1 MRGGDGSLVTSRNGH
16 DCARSA
22 DPARCYWR
30 RLTYHGVATTASLAV
45 GKAHRSRLPREP
57 GHVEDARGLAD
68 HDGARRRRHVP
79 TTGSEGADHESAELL
94 SRVDCGGA
102 TNYIEL
108 WLPIATWKRCFQG
121 LAAVDS
127 RARSRG
133 SLWAWRSGTATPP
146 RPPAREATVPPG
158 DGGMHDQPSGV
169 ERTSRPVTVM
179 RRLGASA
186 WSTCSTAA
194 STGWS
199 SMSSVG
205 RYARPSHRSIRC
217 ETGGGGPKR

>member
-102 TNYIEL
+102 TNQHRAMAAHRHMEAVFSRVGGGGFAGSISWFALGVALRDSY
-108 WLPIATWKRCFQG
+108 ATASTG
-121 LAAVDS
+121 T
-127 RARSRG
+127 G
-133 SLWAWRSGTATPP
+133 S
-146 RPPAREATVPPG
+146 
-158 DGGMHDQPSGV
+158 H
-169 ERTSRPVTVM
+169 RTSRRRRNARPTVWCRANVEASYRDAETGRECLVDLLD
-179 RRLGASA
+179 RRLDRLVIHEQRRA
-186 WSTCSTAA
+186 
-194 STGWS
+194 
-199 SMSSVG
+199 
-205 RYARPSHRSIRC
+205 IRAPIPPVD
-217 ETGGGGPKR
+217 TV